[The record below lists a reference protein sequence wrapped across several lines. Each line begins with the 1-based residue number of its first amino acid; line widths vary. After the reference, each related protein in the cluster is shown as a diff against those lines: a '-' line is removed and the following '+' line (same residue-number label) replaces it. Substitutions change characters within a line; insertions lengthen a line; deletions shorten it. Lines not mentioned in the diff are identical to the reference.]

1 VQRVEGQLVLSP
13 TDLTKHLACVHV
25 STLDLAVADGT
36 LPKPLLEDDALALIF
51 ERGLGHERDY
61 LESLRAG
68 GRSVTEI
75 PTAFDG
81 AGRRRAEE
89 ETLAAMR
96 SGVDVVYQGTFYDGA
111 WGGQADFLL
120 RVEVPSALGPW
131 SYEVADT
138 KLARKLKVPALL
150 QMAVYAERLEHLQGV
165 APERLHVVTGD
176 GESRPWR
183 LVDVAAYARHVR
195 GRLRGF
201 VEARPAT
208 EPVPV
213 IHCGQC
219 RWLDRCAAGW
229 RAADDLSLVA
239 NMRGD
244 HREALRAHGI
254 ASLAALAACTPDDLP
269 RGIGR
274 ASRERLVQQAAEQ
287 LRERTTGE
295 PSYLLLPPVP
305 GTGLLRLPPPD
316 AGDLYLD
323 FEGDP
328 YAEGGAGREYLAGIG
343 DTEGGFVP
351 LWAHDRAAER
361 RLTIDLVDRLLA
373 RWRAHPEM
381 HVYHYAAYEVTALKR
396 LTTRHGVREAELD
409 QLLRGERFVDLY
421 AVVRQGMRISK
432 PSYSIKKLEDFYWKS
447 ERNSDEDVADAM
459 SSVIAYE
466 RWLAEPDEE
475 TLGQIEAYNRD
486 DVRSTLDLHAWLED
500 RRDELTDR
508 HGPQPRPHEQ
518 KPEPDQPRTEAEL
531 AELDLVERLTAAG
544 RPLLADLVQ
553 WHRRE
558 ARPGWWDYYR
568 LGDLDEDDL
577 LDDGTAL
584 GPLSAPELVGSE
596 KRSRLWRYTF
606 PPQDTR
612 VRVGKTVHDVDDHE
626 AAGTVVELDALGGT
640 VVVKRQAEPKASRA
654 FGPPGPIDDKV
665 LREAVAAAAEDALAG
680 GPGLA
685 QALLDRR
692 VPAETA
698 VRPGESAAAAVLRV
712 GRAVSGAVLC
722 GTVPGGSDLAGTV
735 PGGTVPGG
743 SDLAGTVP
751 GGTDLAGTVPG
762 GTVPGGTVLY
772 GTVLAVQGPPG
783 SGKTTVGAELI
794 RALLDAGKTV
804 GVTATSHAVI
814 GNLLAAVGRPALHK
828 CDEDQRSGSADVA
841 RAASNPEVV
850 AALADGS
857 ARLVGGTAWL
867 WAREELAGAV
877 DVLVVD
883 EAGQFSLANAVAV
896 ARGARSMVLLGDP
909 QQLAQPSRAQ
919 HPGGAGHSALEH
931 LLDGHGT
938 VPPDRGIFLDT
949 SWRMH
954 PAITDFVSDLAYEG
968 RLTSAPGRERNEVRA
983 TGPVTGSGIRVVGVP
998 HTGNA
1003 AKSAEEARVVADL
1016 WTSFQ
1021 GAEHTDCEGVTRRL
1035 GPDDVLVVAP
1045 YNNQVGEILRLL
1057 PRARVGTVDK
1067 FQGQEA
1073 PVVLYSMTSSSA
1085 DDAPRGVEFLYDL
1098 HRLNVAISRAQ
1109 ALAVVVL
1116 SPALLDAAV
1125 RSPEQL
1131 RRVNAL
1137 CRLVEHAP

>member
-1 VQRVEGQLVLSP
+1 VQRVDGRLVLSP
-13 TDLTKHLACVHV
+13 TDLTKHLACAHV
-25 STLDLAVADGT
+25 TTQDLAVAEGT
-36 LPKPLLEDDALALIF
+36 LASPEVQDDALALIF
-51 ERGLGHERDY
+51 ALGLDHERAF
-61 LESLRAG
+61 LESLRTD
-68 GRSVTEI
+68 GRSITEI
-75 PTAFDG
+75 PTAFDA

-96 SGVDVVYQGTFYDGA
+96 SGVDVVYQGTFFDGY

-138 KLARKLKVPALL
+138 KLARRLKVPALF

-165 APERLHVVTGD
+165 APERLYVVTGD
-176 GESRPWR
+176 GERRPWR

-201 VEARPAT
+201 VDAPPPT

-213 IHCGQC
+213 AHCGQC
-219 RWLDRCAAGW
+219 RWLDRCAGGW
-229 RAADDLSLVA
+229 RREDDLSLVA
-239 NMRGD
+239 AMRAD
-244 HREALRAHGI
+244 HRAALRGHGI
-254 ASLAALAACTPDDLP
+254 TTLAALAACTPEDLP

-295 PSYLLLPPVP
+295 PSYLLLPPAP
-305 GTGLLRLPPPD
+305 RTGLLRLPPPD

-328 YAEGGAGREYLAGIG
+328 YAEGGEGREYLAGIG
-343 DTEGGFVP
+343 DTDGGFTA
-351 LWAHDRAAER
+351 LWAHDHAAER
-361 RLTIDLVDRLLA
+361 QLTADLVDRLLA
-373 RWRAHPEM
+373 RWREYPDM

-396 LTTRHGVREAELD
+396 LTTRHGVREPELD

-421 AVVRQGMRISK
+421 AVVRQGLRISK

-447 ERNSDEDVADAM
+447 ERSETEDVADAM
-459 SSVIAYE
+459 ASVIAYE
-466 RWLAEPDEE
+466 RWLVERDDD

-486 DVRSTLDLHAWLED
+486 DVRSTLDLHAWLEG
-500 RRDELTDR
+500 RRDELAGR
-508 HGPQPRPHEQ
+508 GSGPLPRPHEAP
-518 KPEPDQPRTEAEL
+518 PEPATPPGEVER
-531 AELDLVERLTAAG
+531 AELDLAERLAAAG
-544 RPLLADLVQ
+544 RPLLADLVR

-558 ARPGWWDYYR
+558 ARPGWWDYFR
-568 LGDLDEDDL
+568 LGDLDEDEL

-584 GPLSAPELVGSE
+584 GPLSAPELVGTDR
-596 KRSRLWRYTF
+596 RSRLWRYTF
-606 PPQDTR
+606 DPQDTG
-612 VRVGKTVHDVDDHE
+612 VRVGKTVHDIDDHE
-626 AAGTVVELDALGGT
+626 AAGTVVSLDAAGGT
-640 VVVKRQAEPKASRA
+640 VVVKRQADPKASRA

-665 LREAVAAAAEDALAG
+665 LRESVAAAGEDTLAG
-680 GPGLA
+680 RPGLA
-685 QALLDRR
+685 QALLGRH
-692 VPAETA
+692 VPAGTA
-698 VRPGESAAAAVLRV
+698 VLPGETPADAVLRV
-712 GRAVSGAVLC
+712 GRSLG
-722 GTVPGGSDLAGTV
+722 GTVSAGTV
-735 PGGTVPGG
+735 HGGTV
-743 SDLAGTVP
+743 SAGTVH
-751 GGTDLAGTVPG
+751 G
-762 GTVPGGTVLY
+762 GTVHG

-783 SGKTTVGAELI
+783 SGKTTVGARLI
-794 RALLDAGKTV
+794 RELLDAGKTV

-814 GNLLAAVGRPALHK
+814 GNLLAAAGRPALHK
-828 CDEDQRSGSADVA
+828 CDEEQHGGSALVA
-841 RAASNPEVV
+841 RAATNSEVV

-919 HPGGAGHSALEH
+919 HPGGAGVSALEH
-931 LLDGHGT
+931 LLDGHDT
-938 VPPDRGIFLDT
+938 VPSDRGVFLDT

-954 PAITDFVSDLAYEG
+954 PAITAFVSHLAYEG
-968 RLTSAPGRERNEVRA
+968 RLASGPGQERQEVRA
-983 TGPVTGSGIRVVGVP
+983 AGPVTGSGIRVVEVA

-1003 AKSAEEARVVADL
+1003 AKSTEEAMAVADL
-1016 WTSFQ
+1016 WTSLQ
-1021 GAEHTDCEGVTRRL
+1021 GAEYTGSDGTTRRL
-1035 GPDDVLVVAP
+1035 GQDDVLVVAP
-1045 YNNQVGEILRLL
+1045 YNNQVGEIRRLL
-1057 PRARVGTVDK
+1057 PAARVGTVDK

-1073 PVVLYSMTSSSA
+1073 PVVVYSMTSSSA

-1137 CRLVEHAP
+1137 CRLVEQAS

>member
-1 VQRVEGQLVLSP
+1 Q
-13 TDLTKHLACVHV
+13 
-25 STLDLAVADGT
+25 TL
-36 LPKPLLEDDALALIF
+36 E
-51 ERGLGHERDY
+51 
-61 LESLRAG
+61 
-68 GRSVTEI
+68 
-75 PTAFDG
+75 
-81 AGRRRAEE
+81 
-89 ETLAAMR
+89 AMR
-96 SGVDVVYQGTFYDGA
+96 SGVEVVYQGTFYDGS

-120 RVEVPSALGPW
+120 RVDRPSALGPW

-138 KLARKLKVPALL
+138 KLARRLKVPALL
-150 QMAVYAERLEHLQGV
+150 QMAVYAERLEYLQGV
-165 APERLHVVTGD
+165 APERLYVVTGD

-213 IHCGQC
+213 LHCGQC
-219 RWLDRCAAGW
+219 RWLDRCADGW

-239 NMRGD
+239 SLRGD

-254 ASLAALAACTPDDLP
+254 STLAALAACTPDDLP

-274 ASRERLVQQAAEQ
+274 PSRERLVQQAAEQ

-295 PSYLLLPPVP
+295 ASYLLLPPVP
-305 GTGLLRLPPPD
+305 RTGLLRLPPPD
-316 AGDLYLD
+316 GGDLYLD

-328 YAEGGAGREYLAGIG
+328 YAEGGEGREYLAGIG
-343 DTEGGFVP
+343 DTDGGFVA
-351 LWAHDRAAER
+351 LWAHDHAAER
-361 RLTIDLVDRLLA
+361 QLTIDLVDRLLA
-373 RWRAHPEM
+373 RWRAHPDM

-432 PSYSIKKLEDFYWKS
+432 PSYSIKKLEAFYWKA
-447 ERNSDEDVADAM
+447 ERASGEDVADAM

-466 RWLAEPDEE
+466 RWLAEPDSE
-475 TLGQIEAYNRD
+475 TLRQIEAYNRD
-486 DVRSTLDLHAWLED
+486 DVRSTLDLHVWLEG
-500 RRDELTDR
+500 RRDELADR
-508 HGPQPRPHEQ
+508 HGRLPRPHEQ
-518 KPEPDQPRTEAEL
+518 KPEPDRPRSEAEL
-531 AELDLVERLTAAG
+531 AELDLAERLTAAG

-568 LGDLDEDDL
+568 LGDLDEDEL
-577 LDDGTAL
+577 LDDGSAL
-584 GPLSAPELVGSE
+584 GPLSPPELVGAE

-606 PPQDTR
+606 APQDTR
-612 VRVGKTVHDVDDHE
+612 VRVGKAVHDIDDHE
-626 AAGTVVELDALGGT
+626 AAGTVTELDAVGGT
-640 VVVKRQAEPKASRA
+640 VVVKRQSDPKPSRA

-665 LREAVAAAAEDALAG
+665 LRESVAAAAEDALAG
-680 GPGLA
+680 GTGLA
-685 QALLDRR
+685 QALLVRR
-692 VPAETA
+692 VPADTA
-698 VRPGESAAAAVLRV
+698 VRAGETPAAAVLRV
-712 GRAVSGAVLC
+712 GRSL
-722 GTVPGGSDLAGTV
+722 
-735 PGGTVPGG
+735 
-743 SDLAGTVP
+743 
-751 GGTDLAGTVPG
+751 
-762 GTVPGGTVLY
+762 GGTVLGGTALDGTVLD

-814 GNLLAAVGRPALHK
+814 GNLLTAVGRPALHK
-828 CDEDQRSGSADVA
+828 CDEDQHCGAPGVA
-841 RAASNPEVV
+841 RAATNPEVV

-919 HPGGAGHSALEH
+919 HPGGAGLSALEH
-931 LLDGHGT
+931 LLDGHDT

-954 PAITDFVSDLAYEG
+954 PAITAFVSDLAYEG
-968 RLTSAPGRERNEVRA
+968 RLTSAPGRERQEVRA
-983 TGPVTGSGIRVVGVP
+983 GGPVSGSGIRVVRVP

-1003 AKSAEEARVVADL
+1003 AKSTEEARVVADL

-1021 GAEHTDCEGVTRRL
+1021 GAEHTGTDGVTRRL
-1035 GPDDVLVVAP
+1035 GPDDVLIVAP
-1045 YNNQVGEILRLL
+1045 YNNQVGEIRRLL
-1057 PRARVGTVDK
+1057 PAARVGTVDR